1 MRIRRHPRRQCL
13 KHMEDSLPALAE
25 AAGAGTDEFSR
36 PGRSTSCR
44 TEAKRSHRFFAEIT
58 NKAIRHDVFHSVDD
72 LVAAIEEY
80 LRVTQRPPDP
90 FVWTATAEQILAKVQ
105 RVRTKLNQ
113 LTSQT

>member
-80 LRVTQRPPDP
+80 LRVHNDHPIRSSGPPP
-90 FVWTATAEQILAKVQ
+90 PNRSWRRSNES
-105 RVRTKLNQ
+105 VRNSTN
-113 LTSQT
+113 